1 VNRTRWIATAAAGLA
16 VVVGGGAALA
26 ASGSSN
32 PAADFTG
39 DVAKRLGISKDRL
52 EGAIEDATIA
62 RIDAAVAAGDITKE
76 EGEALK
82 ERVRSGD
89 VPGILPGF
97 AGPAHELGAVR
108 PPGVPAPGPFAG
120 SDPLDTAADYL
131 GIDEADIRRA
141 LRDGKSLADLAKD
154 RGKSVDGLEDALRD
168 EIRRAADR
176 AADDGALTREQAN
189 RLAEKLS
196 GAVDE
201 LVEKGATPG
210 LGFGFRGPRFGPGPL
225 GPLGKG
231 MLPGPFPGSDL
242 MERAADYLGMTGAG
256 VREALRD
263 GKSLA
268 DLAKDEGRSVDGLKK
283 ALREE
288 IREDVLTEEQA
299 DLLAER
305 LGSVMDRLVES
316 GLRNGLDFDFEG
328 GEGKFE
334 FHLRIAPGRA
344 ACLGAAR
351 PDVLVQVKD
360 VGRVVGVL
368 QRRQPRELLR

>member
-32 PAADFTG
+32 PAADFMG
-39 DVAKRLGISKDRL
+39 DVAKRLGISQDRL

-97 AGPAHELGAVR
+97 AGPAHELGAVG
-108 PPGVPAPGPFAG
+108 PPGVLGPGPFAG

-131 GIDEADIRRA
+131 GMDEADIRRA

-168 EIRRAADR
+168 EIRRGADR
-176 AADDGALTREQAN
+176 AADDGALSREQAD

-210 LGFGFRGPRFGPGPL
+210 LGFGFRGPRFGPGPPGPL
-225 GPLGKG
+225 GPLEKG
-231 MLPGPFPGSDL
+231 MLPGAFPGSDL
-242 MERAADYLGMTGAG
+242 MERAAEYLGMTGAD
-256 VREALRD
+256 VHEALRD

-268 DLAKDEGRSVDGLKK
+268 DLAKDKGRSVDGLKK

-288 IREDVLTEEQA
+288 IREDADQAVEKGVLTEEQA

-305 LGSVMDRLVES
+305 LGSVMDRLVEG
-316 GLRNGLDFDFEG
+316 GLRNGFDFDFEG
-328 GEGKFE
+328 GDGKFE
-334 FHLRIAPGRA
+334 FHLRVAPG
-344 ACLGAAR
+344 
-351 PDVLVQVKD
+351 
-360 VGRVVGVL
+360 
-368 QRRQPRELLR
+368 